1 MNHRLYK
8 NLPILF
14 SLLALSC
21 SRLSKPE
28 FGTILPENCMVG
40 KTFAGER
47 CFLHCASG
55 YKPLGKRV
63 TVCNSEIQWHPQAE
77 LQCVPVRNKMSKLS
91 VMPATAPPIK
101 PTIKCPEDMTVV
113 KPRNLDTILVRIEKP
128 VTNVDW
134 NKYVDSHPS
143 WGKHLEA
150 TLSLGTTEITYRA
163 RSIHSNTVDICRVLI
178 HVIGKFQSKNIQL

>member
-1 MNHRLYK
+1 MVYK
-8 NLPILF
+8 ICLF
-14 SLLALSC
+14 HFWLLALSC
-21 SRLSKPE
+21 PRLSKPE

-40 KTFAGER
+40 KTFANER
-47 CFLHCASG
+47 CFLHCPTG

-63 TVCNSEIQWHPQAE
+63 AVCNSELQWHPNAE
-77 LQCVPVRNKMSKLS
+77 LQCVPVRNRMSQLS
-91 VMPATAPPIK
+91 VMPAPAPPMK
-101 PTIKCPEDMTVV
+101 PTIKCPEDMTII
-113 KPRNLDTILVRIEKP
+113 KPRNQDTVLVRIEKP

-178 HVIGKFQSKNIQL
+178 HVIGKIVIKNST